1 MQEDTISWLFNANI
15 QQLFKRLFSKTS
27 HERVIQ
33 LIKFFFTF
41 RLSTESFFC
50 FVVYAQHYVTT
61 ANLYWMRVNSLCLQ
75 LLLPFV
81 IITGAHAQQI
91 KADSAAA
98 LQVKKDTSFLKLFR
112 GTKKYECS
120 IASVVVPAAMLGYGI
135 ATFEYG
141 PLRSLDHSTKAEIME
156 DNGTFHTKIDN
167 YTRYAPALSV
177 YALNAMGIHGAH
189 NFRDRTIIL
198 GISSLIMMGTV
209 GGVKT
214 LSHRQ
219 RPDGSTFNS
228 FPSGHTATSFMG
240 AEFMRQE
247 YKDVSPWYGVYG
259 YAVAATTGVLRMYN
273 NRHWLSDVV
282 AGAGLGILSAK
293 AAYWVFPK
301 MERAFAKKDGKSNNM
316 HPIAMPTYSPDTKS
330 VGISLV
336 FFPGN

>member
-1 MQEDTISWLFNANI
+1 M
-15 QQLFKRLFSKTS
+15 RL
-27 HERVIQ
+27 
-33 LIKFFFTF
+33 
-41 RLSTESFFC
+41 
-50 FVVYAQHYVTT
+50 
-61 ANLYWMRVNSLCLQ
+61 NSLYLQ

-81 IITGAHAQQI
+81 IVSGAYAQQLP
-91 KADSAAA
+91 ADSGVT
-98 LQVKKDTSFLKLFR
+98 LFKKDSSFSKLFR

-135 ATFEYG
+135 STFKYG
-141 PLRSLDHSTKAEIME
+141 PLRNLDHSTKNEIME
-156 DNGTFHTKIDN
+156 DNSTFHTKIDN

-198 GISSLIMMGTV
+198 GISSLVMMGTV

-259 YAVAATTGVLRMYN
+259 YAMATATGVLRMYN

-282 AGAGLGILSAK
+282 AGAGLGILSTK

-301 MERAFAKKDGKSNNM
+301 MERAFAKKDGKERKNSM
-316 HPIAMPTYSPDTKS
+316 HPIAMPTYNPDTKS
-330 VGISLV
+330 VGVSLV

>member
-1 MQEDTISWLFNANI
+1 M
-15 QQLFKRLFSKTS
+15 FSKKDI
-27 HERVIQ
+27 HQNKI
-33 LIKFFFTF
+33 LFTF

-50 FVVYAQHYVTT
+50 FVVHAQHYVTT
-61 ANLYWMRVNSLCLQ
+61 ANLYWMRLNALYLQ
-75 LLLPFV
+75 LLLPF
-81 IITGAHAQQI
+81 IIVTGVRAQQVSS
-91 KADSAAA
+91 DSAVTMI
-98 LQVKKDTSFLKLFR
+98 QKDTSYLKFFKIP
-112 GTKKYECS
+112 KKKECT
-120 IASVVVPAAMLGYGI
+120 IAGVVVPAAMLGYGL

-141 PLRSLDHSTKAEIME
+141 PLRNLDHSTRKEILE
-156 DNGTFHTKIDN
+156 DNATFHTKIDN
-167 YTRYAPALSV
+167 YTRYAPALTV
-177 YALNAMGIHGAH
+177 YALNAMGIQGKH

-198 GISSLIMMGTV
+198 GISSLLMMGTV

-240 AEFMRQE
+240 AEFMRME

-259 YAVAATTGVLRMYN
+259 YAVATATGVLRMYN

-282 AGAGLGILSAK
+282 AGAGLGILSTK

-301 MERAFAKKDGKSNNM
+301 IENALAKKDGKNSL
-316 HPIAMPTYSPDTKS
+316 HPIAMPTYSPETKS
-330 VGISLV
+330 IGVSVV

>member
-1 MQEDTISWLFNANI
+1 M
-15 QQLFKRLFSKTS
+15 FSKTS
-27 HERVIQ
+27 HERVIHV
-33 LIKFFFTF
+33 IKIFFTF
-41 RLSTESFFC
+41 RISTESFFC
-50 FVVYAQHYVTT
+50 FVVYIQHYVTT
-61 ANLYWMRVNSLCLQ
+61 ANLYWMKVNSLCLQ

-91 KADSAAA
+91 TVDSAAI
-98 LQVKKDTSFLKLFR
+98 QVKKDTSFLKLFR
-112 GTKKYECS
+112 GTKKYQCS

-141 PLRSLDHSTKAEIME
+141 PLRSLDHTTKNEIRE
-156 DNGTFHTKIDN
+156 DNSTFHTKVDDWLR
-167 YTRYAPALSV
+167 YTPALSV
-177 YALNAMGIHGAH
+177 YALNAMGIQGAH

-198 GISSLIMMGTV
+198 GISSLLMMGTV

-259 YAVAATTGVLRMYN
+259 YAVATATGVLRMYN

-301 MERAFAKKDGKSNNM
+301 MEKVWAKKEGKNSM

-330 VGISLV
+330 VGISVV
-336 FFPGN
+336 FFPGS